1 MFQSFEQ
8 EERKFPL
15 TKEKSVSKCWLFKLV
30 DSMAHFPDKINKD
43 DSVVV
48 QRNSHGQGEEETRGG
63 KIDLINFNLLN
74 Y

>member
-1 MFQSFEQ
+1 M
-8 EERKFPL
+8 
-15 TKEKSVSKCWLFKLV
+15 LV

-63 KIDLINFNLLN
+63 KIDLINLNLLN